1 MTLKE
6 QLSAGDKIFSRIDEF
21 VKKNDYKSAYE
32 IIQTEN
38 PPDCWIIE
46 LDSLLRKGEKFKTI
60 KLELMEAIIKR
71 IFGNGYI
78 RTIEQPIIIQDK
90 VGNISVTIV
99 VKYEVRYLEDTKPY
113 PLVLAGVATETV
125 SSMKLL
131 PLATPKASS
140 MALKNALKQVGRL
153 LGKHLNS
160 EAEELELPCEPIEKK
175 MSPEE
180 ELLVITEGIL
190 SAKNVQDLKS
200 WRSLVYSKK
209 NEEQQN
215 LYETRLRSLQTENN

>member
-1 MTLKE
+1 
-6 QLSAGDKIFSRIDEF
+6 
-21 VKKNDYKSAYE
+21 
-32 IIQTEN
+32 
-38 PPDCWIIE
+38 
-46 LDSLLRKGEKFKTI
+46 
-60 KLELMEAIIKR
+60 
-71 IFGNGYI
+71 
-78 RTIEQPIIIQDK
+78 
-90 VGNISVTIV
+90 
-99 VKYEVRYLEDTKPY
+99 
-113 PLVLAGVATETV
+113 
-125 SSMKLL
+125 MKLL

-140 MALKNALKQVGRL
+140 MALKNALKQLGRL
-153 LGKHLNS
+153 LGKYLNS

-209 NEEQQN
+209 NAEQQS